1 MMKKIIR
8 EFFQFEAATG
18 ILLIAAMVLAMIF
31 ANSPWSNEYHEFWH
45 IKGEVRIGS
54 LGLEK
59 SLLHWVNDGL
69 MAMFFMLVGLELKRE
84 IQGGELSSLSQVS
97 LPGIAAIGGMAV
109 PALVFYLV
117 NMDGSATDMRGWAI
131 PTATDIA
138 FALGI
143 LSLLGPRVPASL
155 KLFLMAL
162 AIMDDLGA
170 IIVIALFYTENL
182 ATHSLLIS
190 AAAICVLVLMNR
202 MGVVRVAAYMIVG
215 VVLWVS
221 VLESGVHG
229 TLAGV
234 VLALT
239 IPNKDTEDDES
250 PLKSLEHALHPW
262 VSFAI
267 IPLFA
272 FVNAGVDLSGFSFSQ
287 LFSTVPLGILL
298 GLFIGKQV
306 GVFLFSWCWIRLGL
320 AEKPQGA
327 SWLMLYGVSVLT
339 GIGFTMSLFI
349 DSLAYEGVED
359 LYGAADRLAIL
370 AGSVISA
377 VLGYLILSFALRNV
391 RDKDLVDEKGE
402 VNRQSV

>member
-1 MMKKIIR
+1 MKKIIK

-18 ILLIAAMVLAMIF
+18 ILLIVAMVLAMIF
-31 ANSPWSNEYHEFWH
+31 ANSPWSNEYYEFWR

-84 IQGGELSSLSQVS
+84 IQGGQLSSLSQVS

-117 NMDGSATDMRGWAI
+117 NMDGSATDLRGWAI

-182 ATHSLLIS
+182 AANSLLIA
-190 AAAICVLVLMNR
+190 AAAICVLILMNR
-202 MGVVRVAAYMIVG
+202 MGVVRVAAYVIVG

-221 VLESGVHG
+221 VLKSGVHA

-234 VLALT
+234 VLALA
-239 IPNKDTEDDES
+239 IPNKDTDDGES

-272 FVNAGVDLSGFSFSQ
+272 FVNAGVDLSGISFTQ

-298 GLFIGKQV
+298 GLFVGKQV
-306 GVFLFSWCWIRLGL
+306 GVFLFSWCWIKLGM

-349 DSLAYEGVED
+349 DALAYEGVED

-370 AGSVISA
+370 AGSAISA
-377 VLGYLILSFALRNV
+377 VLGYLILIFAFRKEAIDEN
-391 RDKDLVDEKGE
+391 RDA
-402 VNRQSV
+402 NRPSV

>member
-1 MMKKIIR
+1 MKKIIKD
-8 EFFQFEAATG
+8 FFQFEAATG
-18 ILLIAAMVLAMIF
+18 ILLIVAMVLAMII
-31 ANSPWSNEYHEFWH
+31 ANSPWSNEYYEFWR

-84 IQGGELSSLSQVS
+84 VQGGQLSSLSQVS
-97 LPGIAAIGGMAV
+97 LPGIAALGGMAV

-117 NMDGSATDMRGWAI
+117 NIDGSATDLRGWAI

-138 FALGI
+138 FALGV

-155 KLFLMAL
+155 KLFLMTL

-182 ATHSLLIS
+182 AANSLLIS
-190 AAAICVLVLMNR
+190 AAAICVLIVMNR
-202 MGVVRVAAYMIVG
+202 MGVVRVAAYVIVG

-221 VLESGVHG
+221 VLKSGVHA

-234 VLALT
+234 VLALA
-239 IPNKDTEDDES
+239 IPNKETDESES
-250 PLKSLEHALHPW
+250 PLKNLEHALHPW

-272 FVNAGVDLSGFSFSQ
+272 FVNAGVDLSGISFTQ

-306 GVFLFSWCWIRLGL
+306 GVFLFSWCWIKLGM
-320 AEKPQGA
+320 AEKPQRA
-327 SWLMLYGVSVLT
+327 NWLMLYGVSVLT

-349 DSLAYEGVED
+349 DGLAYEGVED

-370 AGSVISA
+370 AGSAISA
-377 VLGYLILSFALRNV
+377 VVGYLILIFAFR
-391 RDKDLVDEKGE
+391 KETIDENEDG
-402 VNRQSV
+402 NRQSV